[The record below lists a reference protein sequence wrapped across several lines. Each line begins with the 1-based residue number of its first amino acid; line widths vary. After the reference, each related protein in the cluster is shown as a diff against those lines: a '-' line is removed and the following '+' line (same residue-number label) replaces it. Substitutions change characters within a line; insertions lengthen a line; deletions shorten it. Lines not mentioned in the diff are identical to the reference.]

1 MNIFFIIYKS
11 WVGSN
16 WISRPTRYLLGTFQ
30 ILSIVELSLSGLGTL
45 IVVGLF
51 WPDKLLELKI
61 L

>member
-1 MNIFFIIYKS
+1 MSIFFIIYKS

-30 ILSIVELSLSGLGTL
+30 IPSIVESSLFGLGTL
-45 IVVGLF
+45 TAVGLY